1 MFIRESF
8 AMPKILKVLL
18 IFIIG
23 LLLISG
29 FSVAGYK
36 IYAHEHEVNSRIA
49 DILNS
54 ANEIKSALT
63 EEEFPLSDEMS
74 REFTAKINEMLC
86 SQYDLNA
93 YDALACGKG
102 IDILIVGD
110 SISALPYMQKLKEQV
125 SFDYGA
131 ECSIKNISMSSN
143 KSYAG
148 YVRTNLLNEDT
159 AYDLAII
166 CFGQNDKNDTFS
178 VEYESVIRSILN
190 LNPNCCIISI
200 LESSQRT
207 YTEKM
212 QIILELS
219 DYYNISV
226 ADTIAAFDF
235 SGYSYDNLSSDGV
248 HPNERGQEIYFSLL
262 NQIIAE
268 NVRHSFEKKEQFF
281 KALISGESNNN
292 LFSGGGSHFRPVPLN
307 PEVSKYDSFTF
318 FSPTDFDRTDDT
330 TYEISLDSV
339 TGIPGLYGNR
349 FPDHNDTKIYLN
361 DELLYHLEED
371 FYHTFMQAMIFPLE
385 KEPRTFDG
393 TLRIEFQDHDHAE
406 AFFGF
411 IIS

>member
-1 MFIRESF
+1 
-8 AMPKILKVLL
+8 MPKFFKVLL
-18 IFIIG
+18 ILLAC
-23 LLLISG
+23 LLLVSG
-29 FSVAGYK
+29 FSAAGYK
-36 IYAHEHEVNSRIA
+36 LYAHEHEVNSRIA

-63 EEEFPLSDEMS
+63 EEEFPLSDEMN

-102 IDILIVGD
+102 INILIVGD
-110 SISALPYMQKLKEQV
+110 SVSALPFMHDLKDQI

-143 KSYAG
+143 RSYAG
-148 YVRTNLLNEDT
+148 YVRTNLLSDDT
-159 AYDLAII
+159 TYDLAII

-190 LNPNCCIISI
+190 LNPNCCIISV

-212 QIILELS
+212 QAILELS
-219 DYYNISV
+219 DYYNIPV
-226 ADTIAAFDF
+226 ADTISAFDTSGF
-235 SGYSYDNLSSDGV
+235 SYENLSSDGV

-262 NQIIAE
+262 NQIIAD
-268 NVRHSFEKKEQFF
+268 NVCHSFEKKEQFI
-281 KALISGESNNN
+281 KTLISGESSNHS
-292 LFSGGGSHFRPVPLN
+292 FPCGESHFRLVPLN

-318 FSPTDFDRTDDT
+318 YSPTDFIRTNDT

-361 DELLYHLEED
+361 DDLLYHLEED

-385 KEPRTFDG
+385 KEVRTFDG